1 MKGVSVLFLHQPCD
15 LATTCVVDDLHC
27 VYLGVS
33 KTLLHLWLDKS
44 NSKDPFY
51 IGKKVGMS
59 YIFYEHVILHLAL
72 VSYIQEMYVI
82 PGAFSLLA
90 MTFVQTQQNLYL
102 ILTLS
107 GFTM

>member
-1 MKGVSVLFLHQPCD
+1 
-15 LATTCVVDDLHC
+15 
-27 VYLGVS
+27 
-33 KTLLHLWLDKS
+33 
-44 NSKDPFY
+44 
-51 IGKKVGMS
+51 MS